1 MKGHDR
7 RESVHLGSV
16 WCVCSSAHVTILCD
30 SSVLPLP
37 SFFPCLRSSVLP
49 SFLPSCIPSF
59 LPPSCITCVHS
70 SFLSPLVYGG

>member
-37 SFFPCLRSSVLP
+37 SFFPSLRPFFLSSFRP
-49 SFLPSCIPSF
+49 SFLPAFRASTR
-59 LPPSCITCVHS
+59 PSC
-70 SFLSPLVYGG
+70 PL